1 MLVGHRIE
9 YRRILDRFLD
19 RPVELRRQTELRQH
33 TVVDAVDLRLAVDL
47 VGVILVHDRK
57 SRRTGER
64 IFAPP
69 LVEQPVRIE
78 TAALDGQRTQIAVHE
93 TPRRPRRIGSRREER
108 RRRIVIDDPQMP
120 APQDRS
126 RLVDGRHDGIAAL
139 VGGLDDDLLLVGG
152 VGYPRNETLR
162 ALPNQFGTLGR
173 TDRFGGGVAFVSGI
187 EDRRRLRGDDIAV
200 GAARRT
206 QVGERLSPLRH
217 PHLAGDA
224 PFAFARSD
232 RNRRRRTRSQ
242 RIVRIGRHRE
252 FAFGERNLA
261 PRLIRQRRPAA
272 EISRHGHLDAP
283 PPDRQ
288 GDLGIGR
295 QRQFGIGHRRIVVA
309 ARCEKHCGTRQQRC
323 RTSHE
328 PKFFHR
334 DKIYEIRCTIA
345 VWANIRN
352 IYRKTI
358 SPKGGRDTSEG
369 RANGSFAGF

>member
-1 MLVGHRIE
+1 MRRAYCRRRRRRNLIAHGAGIVDRLLPALAAPVVVVRHVDPVAGLIVVLDDLFAVLVLHARMLVGHRIE
-9 YRRILDRFLD
+9 YRRIPDRFLD

-33 TVVDAVDLRLAVDL
+33 AVVDAVDLRLAVDL

-162 ALPNQFGTLGR
+162 ALPNKFGT
-173 TDRFGGGVAFVSGI
+173 S
-187 EDRRRLRGDDIAV
+187 
-200 GAARRT
+200 AAPIDS
-206 QVGERLSPLRH
+206 VEELPL
-217 PHLAGDA
+217 
-224 PFAFARSD
+224 
-232 RNRRRRTRSQ
+232 
-242 RIVRIGRHRE
+242 
-252 FAFGERNLA
+252 
-261 PRLIRQRRPAA
+261 
-272 EISRHGHLDAP
+272 
-283 PPDRQ
+283 
-288 GDLGIGR
+288 
-295 QRQFGIGHRRIVVA
+295 
-309 ARCEKHCGTRQQRC
+309 
-323 RTSHE
+323 
-328 PKFFHR
+328 
-334 DKIYEIRCTIA
+334 
-345 VWANIRN
+345 
-352 IYRKTI
+352 
-358 SPKGGRDTSEG
+358 
-369 RANGSFAGF
+369 